1 MVFPYRCYNSI
12 KITFPYAEEFL
23 QLASARYHIRWKRA
37 VQASRKAERNPRID
51 TDSTFIRLCEEWA
64 LQKSYIRYAR
74 RPLTTDEVI
83 AFKTFYDFIM
93 TESHIYQAMYNLSR
107 PDTMH
112 DPPWSGLFSHLLA
125 EYAIKVMLHQ
135 AMYTRSEPFIR
146 PCAALSHISF
156 FTAIKTFKDDLR
168 YDSST
173 L

>member
-12 KITFPYAEEFL
+12 KITLPYAEEFL

-37 VQASRKAERNPRID
+37 VQASRKAERNPRIN
-51 TDSTFIRLCEEWA
+51 TNGTFIRLREEWT
-64 LQKSYIRYAR
+64 LQNSYIRYAR
-74 RPLTTDEVI
+74 RSLATDEIV
-83 AFKTFYDFIM
+83 AFKPPYDLIM

-112 DPPWSGLFSHLLA
+112 DPPWSGLFFHLLA

-135 AMYTRSEPFIR
+135 AMYTCSEPFIR
-146 PCAALSHISF
+146 PCTALSYISF
-156 FTAIKTFKDDLR
+156 FIAIKAFKDNLR
-168 YDSST
+168 YDSSA